1 MNIIETGTNL
11 NIEAKLYGEK
21 NSKNIVYSFIEPQHS
36 LCVDKREILL
46 SQIQACER
54 LSNNLKEETDLKTIN
69 NEVSSL
75 KMSLDFM
82 LYQ

>member
-1 MNIIETGTNL
+1 MNITETGTNL
-11 NIEAKLYGEK
+11 NKEAKLYGEK
-21 NSKNIVYSFIEPQHS
+21 NSKNVLYSFIEPQHS
-36 LCVDKREILL
+36 LCGDKREILS

-54 LSNNLKEETDLKTIN
+54 LSNYLTEEIDLKTIN

-82 LYQ
+82 LY

>member
-21 NSKNIVYSFIEPQHS
+21 NSKNIVYSFIAPQHS

-54 LSNNLKEETDLKTIN
+54 LSNYLKEETDLKTIN

>member
-1 MNIIETGTNL
+1 MNIIETGNLL

-21 NSKNIVYSFIEPQHS
+21 NNKNIVYSLIESQHN
-36 LCVDKREILL
+36 LCIDKREIIL

-54 LSNNLKEETDLKTIN
+54 LLIYLKEEYDIIAIN
-69 NEVSSL
+69 NEISAL

-82 LYQ
+82 LY

>member
-1 MNIIETGTNL
+1 LNIIETGTNL

-21 NSKNIVYSFIEPQHS
+21 NSKNKVYSFIEPQHS

-54 LSNNLKEETDLKTIN
+54 LSNYLKEETDLKTIN

>member
-1 MNIIETGTNL
+1 LNIIETGTNL
-11 NIEAKLYGEK
+11 NIEAKRYGEK
-21 NSKNIVYSFIEPQHS
+21 NSKNIVYSFIGPQHS

-54 LSNNLKEETDLKTIN
+54 LSKYLKEETDLKTIN

-82 LYQ
+82 LY